1 MFEIQKAKVGIAVS
15 LALSCAHY
23 GSNAIVWG
31 EQKIAEHYSRA
42 ENEVAHRVASRFGYV
57 RAVTEKTWQA
67 IADEQAELRGVNK
80 CLVRAVIK
88 VESVDGT
95 ALVSRAGALGH
106 MQVMR
111 DTARR
116 ACDIKSDSD
125 RLDPEQNIFCGVKV
139 LASNIKQ
146 YGLIKGLKVYNAGP
160 TRVDA
165 TAENR
170 AYPEKILREWS
181 KCNA

>member
-1 MFEIQKAKVGIAVS
+1 MFEAQKIKLGLVVS
-15 LALSCAHY
+15 LTVSGLHY
-23 GSNAIVWG
+23 GSNAIVWT
-31 EQKIAEHYSRA
+31 EDYVSEKYLQT
-42 ENEVAHRVASRFGYV
+42 ENRVIHELASRFGYV
-57 RAVTEKTWQA
+57 RHVPEKKWQE
-67 IADEQAELRGVNK
+67 IADEQAELQGVNK

-116 ACDIKSDSD
+116 ACDIKSDTD
-125 RLDPEQNIFCGVKV
+125 RMDPEQNIYCGVKV

-160 TRVDA
+160 ARVDK
-165 TAENR
+165 TEENR
-170 AYPEKILREWS
+170 AYPNKVLNEWGR
-181 KCNA
+181 CNA